1 MGCSSEAEQ
10 VTVNHLVAGSIPARA
25 AIFEMETLSERFEKR
40 VDEIFAQYPD
50 YHRGIYR
57 HVFRSLE
64 AAGRQF
70 PSGSVRCVSVT
81 DLVKDG
87 VVSLA
92 VKDWGILAPAVFRF
106 WGVETGTDLGKI
118 LERLV
123 QFKVFKRDADE
134 RLEVLDALDLRE
146 IFLERLK
153 NR

>member
-1 MGCSSEAEQ
+1 
-10 VTVNHLVAGSIPARA
+10 
-25 AIFEMETLSERFEKR
+25 METLSERFEKR
-40 VDEIFAQYPD
+40 VDEILAQYPD
-50 YHRGIYR
+50 FHRGIYR

-64 AAGRQF
+64 ATGRRF

-106 WGVETGTDLGKI
+106 WGIEAGADLRKV

-134 RLEVLDALDLRE
+134 RLELLDALDLKE
-146 IFLERLK
+146 IFLDRLK

>member
-1 MGCSSEAEQ
+1 
-10 VTVNHLVAGSIPARA
+10 
-25 AIFEMETLSERFEKR
+25 METLSERFEKW
-40 VDEIFAQYPD
+40 VDEIVAQYPD

-64 AAGRQF
+64 KAGRRA
-70 PSGSVRCVSVT
+70 SAGAVHCVSVT

-92 VKDWGILAPAVFRF
+92 VKDWGILAFSIFRF
-106 WGVETGTDLGKI
+106 WGVETGADLRKV

-123 QFKVFKRDADE
+123 RFKVFKRDADE
-134 RLEVLDALDLRE
+134 RLEALETIDLKE

>member
-1 MGCSSEAEQ
+1 
-10 VTVNHLVAGSIPARA
+10 
-25 AIFEMETLSERFEKR
+25 METLSERFEKR
-40 VDEIFAQYPD
+40 VDEILAQYPD
-50 YHRGIYR
+50 FHRGIYR
-57 HVFRSLE
+57 HIFRSLE
-64 AAGRQF
+64 ATGRRF

-106 WGVETGTDLGKI
+106 WGIEAGADLRKV

-134 RLEVLDALDLRE
+134 RLEVLDVLDLKE
-146 IFLERLK
+146 IFLDRLK

>member
-1 MGCSSEAEQ
+1 
-10 VTVNHLVAGSIPARA
+10 
-25 AIFEMETLSERFEKR
+25 METLSERFEKR
-40 VDEIFAQYPD
+40 VDEILAQYPD
-50 YHRGIYR
+50 FHRGIYR

-64 AAGRQF
+64 ATGRRF

-106 WGVETGTDLGKI
+106 WGIEAGADLRKV

-134 RLEVLDALDLRE
+134 RLEVLDALDLKE
-146 IFLERLK
+146 IFLDRLK

>member
-1 MGCSSEAEQ
+1 
-10 VTVNHLVAGSIPARA
+10 
-25 AIFEMETLSERFEKR
+25 METLSERFEKR
-40 VDEIFAQYPD
+40 VDEILAQYPD
-50 YHRGIYR
+50 FHRGIYR

-64 AAGRQF
+64 ATGRRF
-70 PSGSVRCVSVT
+70 PSGSVRCVSVA

-106 WGVETGTDLGKI
+106 WGIEAGADLRKV

-134 RLEVLDALDLRE
+134 RLEVLDALDLKE
-146 IFLERLK
+146 IFLDRLK

>member
-1 MGCSSEAEQ
+1 MEA
-10 VTVNHLVAGSIPARA
+10 
-25 AIFEMETLSERFEKR
+25 LSERFEKR
-40 VDEIFAQYPD
+40 LDEIVAQYPD

-64 AAGRQF
+64 ATGRRF
-70 PSGSVRCVSVT
+70 PSESVRCVSVT

-92 VKDWGILAPAVFRF
+92 VKDWGILAFSVFRF
-106 WGVETGTDLGKI
+106 WGVGTGADLRKV

-134 RLEVLDALDLRE
+134 RLEVLDAIDLKE
-146 IFLERLK
+146 IFLDRLK

>member
-1 MGCSSEAEQ
+1 MEA
-10 VTVNHLVAGSIPARA
+10 
-25 AIFEMETLSERFEKR
+25 LSERFEKR

-50 YHRGIYR
+50 FHRGIYR

-64 AAGRQF
+64 AMGRCSS
-70 PSGSVRCVSVT
+70 SGSVRCISVT

-87 VVSLA
+87 LVPLA
-92 VKDWGILAPAVFRF
+92 VEDWGILAPAVFRF
-106 WGVETGTDLGKI
+106 WGIETGVDLRKI

-123 QFKVFKRDADE
+123 QFKVFKQDADE
-134 RLEVLDALDLRE
+134 RLEALNGLDLEE

>member
-1 MGCSSEAEQ
+1 MEA
-10 VTVNHLVAGSIPARA
+10 
-25 AIFEMETLSERFEKR
+25 LSERFEKR
-40 VDEIFAQYPD
+40 VDEILAQYPD

-64 AAGRQF
+64 AMGRCSS
-70 PSGSVRCVSVT
+70 SGSVRCISVT

-87 VVSLA
+87 LVPLA
-92 VKDWGILAPAVFRF
+92 VEDWGILAPAVFRF
-106 WGVETGTDLGKI
+106 WGIETGADLRKV

-134 RLEVLDALDLRE
+134 RLEVLNTLDLKE
-146 IFLERLK
+146 IFLDRLK

>member
-1 MGCSSEAEQ
+1 
-10 VTVNHLVAGSIPARA
+10 
-25 AIFEMETLSERFEKR
+25 METLSERFEKR
-40 VDEIFAQYPD
+40 VDEILAQYPD
-50 YHRGIYR
+50 FHRGIYR

-64 AAGRQF
+64 AMGRRF

-87 VVSLA
+87 LVPLA
-92 VKDWGILAPAVFRF
+92 VENWGVLAPAVFRF
-106 WGVETGTDLGKI
+106 WGVETGTDLRKV

-123 QFKVFKRDADE
+123 QFKVLKRDADE

>member
-1 MGCSSEAEQ
+1 MEA
-10 VTVNHLVAGSIPARA
+10 
-25 AIFEMETLSERFEKR
+25 LSERFEKR

-50 YHRGIYR
+50 FHRGIYR

-64 AAGRQF
+64 AMGRCSS
-70 PSGSVRCVSVT
+70 SGSVRCVSVT

-106 WGVETGTDLGKI
+106 WGIETGADLRKV

-123 QFKVFKRDADE
+123 QFKVFKQDADE
-134 RLEVLDALDLRE
+134 RLEVLNTLDLKE
-146 IFLERLK
+146 IFLDRLK

>member
-1 MGCSSEAEQ
+1 MEA
-10 VTVNHLVAGSIPARA
+10 
-25 AIFEMETLSERFEKR
+25 LSERFEKR
-40 VDEIFAQYPD
+40 VDEILAQYPD

-64 AAGRQF
+64 AMGRRF
-70 PSGSVRCVSVT
+70 SSGSVRRVSVT

-87 VVSLA
+87 LVPLA
-92 VKDWGILAPAVFRF
+92 VKDWGILAFSVFRF
-106 WGVETGTDLGKI
+106 WGIETGADLRKV

-134 RLEVLDALDLRE
+134 RLEALNTIDLKE
-146 IFLERLK
+146 IFLDRLK

>member
-1 MGCSSEAEQ
+1 MEA
-10 VTVNHLVAGSIPARA
+10 V
-25 AIFEMETLSERFEKR
+25 SERFEKR

-81 DLVKDG
+81 DLVKNG
-87 VVSLA
+87 VVLLA
-92 VKDWGILAPAVFRF
+92 VKDWGILAFSVFRF
-106 WGVETGTDLGKI
+106 WGIETGADLRKV

-123 QFKVFKRDADE
+123 HFKVFKQDADE
-134 RLEVLDALDLRE
+134 RLEALDALDLEE

-153 NR
+153 NG

>member
-1 MGCSSEAEQ
+1 
-10 VTVNHLVAGSIPARA
+10 
-25 AIFEMETLSERFEKR
+25 METLSERFEKR
-40 VDEIFAQYPD
+40 VDGIFAQYPD
-50 YHRGIYR
+50 FHRGIYR

-64 AAGRQF
+64 AMGRRF

-87 VVSLA
+87 LVPLA
-92 VKDWGILAPAVFRF
+92 VENWGVLAPAVFRF
-106 WGVETGTDLGKI
+106 WGVETGTDLRKV

>member
-1 MGCSSEAEQ
+1 MEA
-10 VTVNHLVAGSIPARA
+10 
-25 AIFEMETLSERFEKR
+25 LSERFEKR
-40 VDEIFAQYPD
+40 VDEILAQYPD
-50 YHRGIYR
+50 FHRGIYR

-64 AAGRQF
+64 ATGRRF
-70 PSGSVRCVSVT
+70 PSESVRCVSVT

-106 WGVETGTDLGKI
+106 WGIETGADLRKV

-134 RLEVLDALDLRE
+134 RLEALNAIDLKE
-146 IFLERLK
+146 IFLDRLK

>member
-1 MGCSSEAEQ
+1 MEA
-10 VTVNHLVAGSIPARA
+10 
-25 AIFEMETLSERFEKR
+25 LSERFEKR
-40 VDEIFAQYPD
+40 VDEVLAQYPD
-50 YHRGIYR
+50 FHRGIYR

-64 AAGRQF
+64 ATGRRF

-106 WGVETGTDLGKI
+106 WGIEAGADLRKV

-134 RLEVLDALDLRE
+134 RLEVLDALDLKE
-146 IFLERLK
+146 IFLDRLK

>member
-1 MGCSSEAEQ
+1 
-10 VTVNHLVAGSIPARA
+10 
-25 AIFEMETLSERFEKR
+25 METLSERFEKR
-40 VDEIFAQYPD
+40 VDEILAQYPD
-50 YHRGIYR
+50 FHRGIYR

-64 AAGRQF
+64 ATGRRF

-106 WGVETGTDLGKI
+106 WGIEAGADLRKV

-123 QFKVFKRDADE
+123 QFEVFKRDADE
-134 RLEVLDALDLRE
+134 RLEVLDALDLKE
-146 IFLERLK
+146 IFLDRLK

>member
-1 MGCSSEAEQ
+1 
-10 VTVNHLVAGSIPARA
+10 
-25 AIFEMETLSERFEKR
+25 METLSERFEKR
-40 VDEIFAQYPD
+40 VDEILAQYPD
-50 YHRGIYR
+50 FHRGIYR

-64 AAGRQF
+64 ATGRRF

-106 WGVETGTDLGKI
+106 WGIEAGADLRKV

-134 RLEVLDALDLRE
+134 RLELLDALDLRE

>member
-1 MGCSSEAEQ
+1 MEA
-10 VTVNHLVAGSIPARA
+10 
-25 AIFEMETLSERFEKR
+25 LSERFEKR
-40 VDEIFAQYPD
+40 VDEVLAQYPD
-50 YHRGIYR
+50 FHRGIYR

-64 AAGRQF
+64 ATGRRF
-70 PSGSVRCVSVT
+70 SSGSVRCVSVT

-87 VVSLA
+87 LVSLA
-92 VKDWGILAPAVFRF
+92 VENWGILAPVVFRF
-106 WGVETGTDLGKI
+106 WGIETGADLRKV

-134 RLEVLDALDLRE
+134 RLEVLDAIDLKE

>member
-1 MGCSSEAEQ
+1 
-10 VTVNHLVAGSIPARA
+10 
-25 AIFEMETLSERFEKR
+25 METLSERFEKR
-40 VDEIFAQYPD
+40 VDEILAQYPD
-50 YHRGIYR
+50 FHRGIYR
-57 HVFRSLE
+57 HIFRSLE
-64 AAGRQF
+64 ATGRRF

-106 WGVETGTDLGKI
+106 WGIEAGADLRKV

-134 RLEVLDALDLRE
+134 RLEVLDALDLKE
-146 IFLERLK
+146 IFLDRLK

>member
-1 MGCSSEAEQ
+1 MEA
-10 VTVNHLVAGSIPARA
+10 V
-25 AIFEMETLSERFEKR
+25 SERFEKR

-64 AAGRQF
+64 AAWRQF

-81 DLVKDG
+81 DLVKNG
-87 VVSLA
+87 VVLLA
-92 VKDWGILAPAVFRF
+92 VKDWGILAFSVFRF
-106 WGVETGTDLGKI
+106 WGIETGADLRKV